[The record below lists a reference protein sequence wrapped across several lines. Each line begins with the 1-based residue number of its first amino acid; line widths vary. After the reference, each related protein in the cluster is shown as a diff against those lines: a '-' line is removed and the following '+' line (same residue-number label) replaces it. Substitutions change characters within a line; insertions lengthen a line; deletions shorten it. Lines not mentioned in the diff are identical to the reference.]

1 MIANDREL
9 QSTLDR
15 ITWFQQQI
23 WRTPAGPKRSSQLPR
38 SGLWFPDG
46 DRPHAT

>member
-15 ITWFQQQI
+15 INGSSNKS
-23 WRTPAGPKRSSQLPR
+23 RTSAGPKRI
-38 SGLWFPDG
+38 
-46 DRPHAT
+46 